1 MNELYNLYKNH
12 INQSQLMLD
21 DNLELVF
28 HDQNSIEFIIKI
40 LKDGIMAEAHD
51 LLSELIEIRMYRQAG

>member
-1 MNELYNLYKNH
+1 
-12 INQSQLMLD
+12 MLD
-21 DNLELVF
+21 ENLELVF